1 MLRGCQGAG
10 RPAGRVRGLGVRT
23 RTRRILRSWL
33 QDPPSTVQAAGSSC
47 DRIPTKEGEL
57 TNKGSIAEGEPLR
70 DKPNL
75 CAQDP
80 KPNPNPNPLRS
91 GP

>member
-1 MLRGCQGAG
+1 MPGRGAAG
-10 RPAGRVRGLGVRT
+10 REGARARGADLIAG
-23 RTRRILRSWL
+23 SA
-33 QDPPSTVQAAGSSC
+33 QDPPATVQAAGSSC

-57 TNKGSIAEGEPLR
+57 TNKDDIAASEPLR

>member
-23 RTRRILRSWL
+23 HRRIRRRRL
-33 QDPPSTVQAAGSSC
+33 QDPPATVQAAGSSC

-57 TNKGSIAEGEPLR
+57 TNKDDIAASEPLR